1 MGTKLKKNSFL
12 GHLEA
17 LRWVLVKCFIGIVIF
32 TIIALVYSN
41 FIFDEILFA
50 PKNIDFISYKLYCSL
65 IN

>member
-1 MGTKLKKNSFL
+1 MGTKLKTNSFL

-50 PKNIDFISYKLYCSL
+50 PKKY
-65 IN
+65 